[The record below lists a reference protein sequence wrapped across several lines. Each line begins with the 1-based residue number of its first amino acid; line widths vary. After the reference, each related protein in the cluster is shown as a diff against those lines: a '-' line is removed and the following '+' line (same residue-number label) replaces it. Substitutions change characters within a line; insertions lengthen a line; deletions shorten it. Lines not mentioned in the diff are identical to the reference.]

1 MNKIYLIR
9 VSCSE
14 DNNVTYK
21 EALTKSRLKR
31 IVGIVIVVIAFVST
45 VVSLLR
51 MLYFGLDDG
60 PNLGTVFARP
70 FKNLVILV
78 HKNTQFLDFF
88 WSYSPTPS
96 LANISDSENIKFGVV
111 YLSCFFGAALY
122 ASGNKLA
129 MRLRNIDERIENQ
142 FIEESISGQ
151 RVRTR
156 EEIRASAEIPNS
168 SIFTQIH
175 QLYFAPVV
183 TTIIG
188 GILLAILLKLMGL

>member
-1 MNKIYLIR
+1 
-9 VSCSE
+9 
-14 DNNVTYK
+14 VTYK
-21 EALTKSRLKR
+21 EALAKSRLKR
-31 IVGIVIVVIAFVST
+31 IVGIVIVVVAFIST

-51 MLYFGLDDG
+51 MLYFRLDDG
-60 PNLGTVFARP
+60 TNLGTVFSRP
-70 FKNLVILV
+70 FKNLVVLA

-96 LANISDSENIKFGVV
+96 LVNISDPENIKFGVV
-111 YLSCFFGAALY
+111 YLSAFVGAALY

-129 MRLRNIDERIENQ
+129 MRLRKIDERIEDQ
-142 FIEESISGQ
+142 LIEDSIRGE

-156 EEIRASAEIPNS
+156 EEIRASTEIPDS